1 MIEVQIVTGL
11 SGSGRSR
18 AVHWFE
24 DQGYYCVDNMPPALI
39 TNFIELGAN
48 GKNAPD
54 KVAFGIDIRSI
65 SFFSD
70 LELVIAKLNE
80 MQGIR
85 CKVLFLE
92 ASTQTLI
99 KRYNETRRNHPLG
112 DGKATAKVIDEER
125 ELLQPIK
132 KHADLVIDTTGLKVS
147 ELYQILND
155 KILGGVSE
163 STFRVNI
170 SSFGFKYGLP
180 TESDIILDMRFL
192 PNPYYVPSLKRLTG
206 NNKKVQNY
214 VLKSPLAQQFIDNF
228 HGVIT
233 SMIAGYIKEGK
244 YHVTI
249 AFGCTGGHHRSVTM
263 ANKMAE
269 ILQADGL
276 SVTVNH
282 RDLDLMAKGR

>member
-1 MIEVQIVTGL
+1 MMEVVIVTGL
-11 SGSGRSR
+11 SGAGRSR

-24 DQGYYCVDNMPPALI
+24 DQGYYCVDNMPPALVR
-39 TNFIELGAN
+39 NFIELGSS
-48 GKNAPD
+48 GMNAPD

-70 LELVIAKLNE
+70 LESVIDRLME

-85 CKVLFLE
+85 CRVIFLE

-112 DGKATAKVIDEER
+112 DGKATAGVIEEER
-125 ELLQPIK
+125 ELLKPIK
-132 KHADLVIDTTGLKVS
+132 KRADLVIDTTGLKVS
-147 ELYQILND
+147 ELYQVLNE
-155 KILGGVSE
+155 KILGGVSKN
-163 STFRVNI
+163 TFSVNI
-170 SSFGFKYGLP
+170 SSFGFKYGIP
-180 TESDIILDMRFL
+180 IESDIILDMRFL
-192 PNPYYVPSLKRLTG
+192 PNPYYVPSLKKLTG

-214 VLKSPLAQQFIDNF
+214 VLKSPLSQQFIDNC
-228 HGVIT
+228 HG
-233 SMIAGYIKEGK
+233 MIQAMIPGYISEGK
-244 YHVTI
+244 YHINI

-269 ILQADGL
+269 IFEADGL
-276 SVTVNH
+276 RVTLNH

>member
-1 MIEVQIVTGL
+1 MMEVVIVTGL
-11 SGSGRSR
+11 SGAGRSR

-24 DQGYYCVDNMPPALI
+24 DQGYYCVDNMPPALVR
-39 TNFIELGAN
+39 NFIELGSN
-48 GKNAPD
+48 GMNAPD

-70 LELVIAKLNE
+70 LESVIDRLME

-85 CKVLFLE
+85 CRVIFLE

-112 DGKATAKVIDEER
+112 DGKATAGVIEEER
-125 ELLQPIK
+125 ELLKPIK
-132 KHADLVIDTTGLKVS
+132 KRADLVIDTTGLKVS
-147 ELYQILND
+147 ELYQVLNE
-155 KILGGVSE
+155 KILGGVSKN
-163 STFRVNI
+163 TFSVNI
-170 SSFGFKYGLP
+170 SSFGFKYGIP
-180 TESDIILDMRFL
+180 IESDIILDMRFL
-192 PNPYYVPSLKRLTG
+192 PNPYYVPSLKKLTG

-214 VLKSPLAQQFIDNF
+214 VLKSPLSQQFIDNY
-228 HGVIT
+228 HG
-233 SMIAGYIKEGK
+233 MIQAMIPGYVSEGK
-244 YHVTI
+244 YHINI

-269 ILQADGL
+269 IFEADGL
-276 SVTVNH
+276 RVTLNH